1 MSTRKSLMKRIMELD
16 FAITEFHM
24 YLDTHPNDILIAN
37 RLEEY
42 RSKCK
47 ILKKEYESKYGPIS
61 STSKDANR
69 WAWVKNPWPWE
80 SNCENNLENTNS
92 NLGGAL

>member
-1 MSTRKSLMKRIMELD
+1 MKRVMEMD

-24 YLDTHPNDILIAN
+24 YLDTHPNDILVAN

-42 RSKCK
+42 RAKCK

-61 STSKDANR
+61 ANSKDSNR
-69 WAWVKNPWPWE
+69 WAWIKSPWPWE
-80 SNCENNLENTNS
+80 TTCENSLENDIANK
-92 NLGGAL
+92 GGVL